1 MSGLG
6 CVALAPMWP
15 AVDLLLRRTLAI
27 AYAAAAAAAAATGFY
42 ELRTTV
48 AGVASQ
54 GAGSEAPA
62 ARLTGALVGLW
73 ACLATNAFATALVLP
88 HR

>member
-6 CVALAPMWP
+6 CVALAPLWP
-15 AVDLLLRRTLAI
+15 AVDLLLRRTLAPVF
-27 AYAAAAAAAAATGFY
+27 AAAAAAAGFY

-48 AGVASQ
+48 AGAASQ
-54 GAGSEAPA
+54 GAGFEAPA

-73 ACLATNAFATALVLP
+73 ACLATDAFATALVLP